1 MNPLPKV
8 NLKITLFLLCYCSA
22 NLSFAQQWSDTLKE
36 VEIKTSIIKDTSV
49 DRKSEFS
56 ATQSF
61 QKIGAEYK
69 DVYESQSLANL
80 LSQQT
85 SVFIKSYGVN
95 SMATLSLRGASA
107 AQSAVLWNGIPIM
120 NPALGVADLSLLQTG
135 LFSDVTLK
143 YGSSAALY
151 GSGNVGGALF
161 LDNQF
166 PDFTAKKD
174 IGITAGT
181 GSFGAQNL
189 GLNTSFQ
196 DKKWAFRLNGFYQ
209 SATNNISYTDES
221 GNTEK
226 LDNAAL
232 KGGGGLLSVDYN
244 LKEKWNVRN
253 NERVYAKLWWQ
264 SYFREIPPA
273 MFESFS
279 GKQQTDAS
287 LRTLLGYEKNTG
299 RSTLYVKGSYN
310 KESLHYE
317 DSAVSLDNS
326 NNIHQIYQ
334 ETGFKY
340 LLNNAGRQIS
350 EDRPQPAKHQILV
363 FVPIQF
369 SSAEGNNING
379 RETQLRPAIAA
390 AYSFEGMQSRLRA
403 NATLRQEWV
412 NGSAAPMLPGAGL
425 SFALLENKS
434 INKKSASMSLLLRAN
449 VQKTYRIPTLNE
461 LYYFPG
467 GNPDLKPEQGWSE
480 DAGYTLKFNRDYSD
494 KKAFLFIH
502 ELNGFNRN
510 IQDWIYWL
518 GGAIWTPHNIA
529 KVHSRGIETNN
540 RIAYDIG
547 QFRFNLGLNYTYVL
561 STTEASYLPGD
572 GSIGKQIPYTPR
584 YNAQGNFG
592 VQWKGNLFL
601 NWNQTYTGYRFVTV
615 DESQHLD
622 PYATANVQMSY
633 TLLLSKYRLQAVGQ
647 LQNIFDTDY
656 KVVNA
661 RPMPGRNFSLQLR
674 IGIY

>member
-1 MNPLPKV
+1 M
-8 NLKITLFLLCYCSA
+8 
-22 NLSFAQQWSDTLKE
+22 KE
-36 VEIKTSIIKDTSV
+36 VEIKTRLIKDTSI
-49 DRKSEFS
+49 DKKSDFS

-61 QKIGAEYK
+61 QTIGKEYK
-69 DVYESQSLANL
+69 DLYESQSLANL

-151 GSGNVGGALF
+151 GSGNVGGALL
-161 LDNQF
+161 LDNQY
-166 PDFTAKKD
+166 PDFTTKKD
-174 IGITAGT
+174 MAITVGI
-181 GSFGAQNL
+181 GSFGARNL

-196 DKKWAFRLNGFYQ
+196 DKKWSVHLNGFYQ
-209 SATNNISYTDES
+209 RATNDISYKDES
-221 GNTEK
+221 GSNQK
-226 LDNAAL
+226 LDNAVL
-232 KGGGGLLSVDYN
+232 QGGGGLLSVDYN
-244 LKEKWNVRN
+244 LKEKWNAQN
-253 NERVYAKLWWQ
+253 KERIYGKLWWQ
-264 SYFREIPPA
+264 SYSREIPPA
-273 MFESFS
+273 VFESFS
-279 GKQQTDAS
+279 DKQQNDAS
-287 LRTLLGYEKNTG
+287 LRTLLGYEKNTR
-299 RSTLYVKGSYN
+299 RSTFYVKGSYN

-317 DSAVSLDNS
+317 DSAISL
-326 NNIHQIYQ
+326 NNENNVHQVYQ

-340 LLNNAGRQIS
+340 RLNNPDKQMS
-350 EDRPQPAKHQILV
+350 ETWMKPATHQVLI
-363 FVPIQF
+363 FAPIQF
-369 SSAEGNNING
+369 ASAEGNNISNS
-379 RETQLRPAIAA
+379 ETQFRPAIAA
-390 AYSFEGMQSRLRA
+390 AYGFEGMQNRLKA
-403 NATLRQEWV
+403 NASFRQEWV
-412 NGSAAPMLPGAGL
+412 NGTAAPLLPGGGI
-425 SFALLENKS
+425 SFALLSDKKV
-434 INKKSASMSLLLRAN
+434 NKKENSSLISLLIRGN
-449 VQKTYRIPTLNE
+449 VQRTYRIPTLNE

-480 DAGYTLKFNRDYSD
+480 DAGYTFHFKHDYGD
-494 KKAFLFIH
+494 TKTFLFLH

-540 RIAYDIG
+540 RISYDIG
-547 QFRFNLGLNYTYVL
+547 QFKFNLGLNYTYVL

-584 YNAQGNFG
+584 YNTQGNVG
-592 VQWKGNLFL
+592 VQWKGNLFV

-615 DESQHLD
+615 DESQYLD
-622 PYATANVQMSY
+622 PYSTANIQISY
-633 TLLLSKYRLQAVGQ
+633 ALIVSKYKLQMVGQ
-647 LQNIFDTDY
+647 VQNIFDTDY
-656 KVVNA
+656 QVVNA

-674 IGIY
+674 MGIY